1 MAGDLVRLP
10 EELNKPSAIVKI
22 ADSINQ
28 ARRDELIRVYSQDSD
43 FNKYVSQVRAEKLFK
58 HGNKS
63 KSMRKIASM
72 PRVVDEFFTKLYGSD
87 YFKDPDFFVK
97 TAPEWAVID
106 PKDF

>member
-1 MAGDLVRLP
+1 MAGDLVKLP

-28 ARRDELIRVYSQDSD
+28 ARRDELIQVYSQNSD
-43 FNKYVSQVRAEKLFK
+43 FNKYIAQVKAEKLFQK
-58 HGNKS
+58 GNKS

-72 PRVVDEFFTKLYGSD
+72 PRVVDEFFTKLYGPE
-87 YFKDPDFFVK
+87 YFKDPDFFTK